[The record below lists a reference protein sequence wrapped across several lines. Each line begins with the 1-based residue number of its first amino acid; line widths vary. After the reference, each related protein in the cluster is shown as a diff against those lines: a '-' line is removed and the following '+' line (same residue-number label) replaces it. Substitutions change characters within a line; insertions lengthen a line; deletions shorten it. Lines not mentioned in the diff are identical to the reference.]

1 MRAMARL
8 PECSWAFL
16 TGSARTGGS
25 RRRSFH
31 GTLPLL
37 YKLRSVQG
45 REAEGHPGARV
56 HPLRAQEPSGF
67 EDVRVVRRVAGAPA
81 RRHQHGEHGR
91 LQHAVA
97 PAPRRSLCDEP
108 VFPGGI
114 DRGKRGPASR
124 AEALLENIECAAR
137 RKKREAAPFSMQPPS
152 FLPFT
157 GGVCV
162 RAARAGRGDCRPP
175 VRAWKAEGSV
185 EPSRRGGL
193 QYLSRY
199 DRGVRHGAAWRRV
212 HSTRSPVGQ
221 KRPRIPVRARLP

>member
-1 MRAMARL
+1 MARL

-81 RRHQHGEHGR
+81 RRHQHGEHER

-97 PAPRRSLCDEP
+97 RPHLVGPCATNRCSPAASTGESEARPYAPRRCWRTSNAPHDE
-108 VFPGGI
+108 
-114 DRGKRGPASR
+114 KRGR
-124 AEALLENIECAAR
+124 LLRFRCSLPLFCLSQAVYACE
-137 RKKREAAPFSMQPPS
+137 PPEPDGAVADPL
-152 FLPFT
+152 F
-157 GGVCV
+157 
-162 RAARAGRGDCRPP
+162 GRGR
-175 VRAWKAEGSV
+175 
-185 EPSRRGGL
+185 RRGL
-193 QYLSRY
+193 
-199 DRGVRHGAAWRRV
+199 
-212 HSTRSPVGQ
+212 
-221 KRPRIPVRARLP
+221 

>member
-56 HPLRAQEPSGF
+56 HPLRAQEPSGL

-81 RRHQHGEHGR
+81 RRHQHGEHER

-97 PAPRRSLCDEP
+97 RLPAPRRPMRGALSGLTRPRRCWRTPNAPPDEK
-108 VFPGGI
+108 GA
-114 DRGKRGPASR
+114 AS
-124 AEALLENIECAAR
+124 
-137 RKKREAAPFSMQPPS
+137 KTMQPL
-152 FLPFT
+152 LPFA
-157 GGVCV
+157 GRVCV
-162 RAARAGRGDCRPP
+162 QAVGAERDGYRPP
-175 VRAWKAEGSV
+175 VRA
-185 EPSRRGGL
+185 RRG
-193 QYLSRY
+193 
-199 DRGVRHGAAWRRV
+199 RGWQNFLFEAGRRPPPSSQVVHHGA
-212 HSTRSPVGQ
+212 
-221 KRPRIPVRARLP
+221 